1 MCFLLHHFTAG
12 IGKNAEHFFSSHQNS
27 EIHDLGDWNGFSK
40 TDNQYP
46 QDYVKPKSEVG
57 L

>member
-1 MCFLLHHFTAG
+1 MCFMLHHFSAG

-40 TDNQYP
+40 
-46 QDYVKPKSEVG
+46 VG
-57 L
+57 FNVV